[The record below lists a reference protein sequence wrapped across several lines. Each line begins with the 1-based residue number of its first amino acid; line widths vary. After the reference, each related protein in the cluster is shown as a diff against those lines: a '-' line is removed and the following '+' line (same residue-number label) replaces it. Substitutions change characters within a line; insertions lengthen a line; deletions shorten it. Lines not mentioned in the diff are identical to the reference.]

1 MHDRARQHAEAA
13 LNRHRAAALFA
24 EGMSRAAV
32 ARAVGVC
39 RATTSA
45 WYRLWKGGGKAAL
58 TAPSPRGRT
67 PRIDAK
73 DLAAVS
79 RALAASPRLHGF
91 DLDQWSL
98 AAIVVLIQRMTG
110 VTHHRRHVTRVLR
123 RMGWT
128 VPPVG
133 PTAAHAFRCTPAHD
147 PDGNTLTFQERRS
160 GP

>member
-1 MHDRARQHAEAA
+1 MQDPGRQHAEAA

-45 WYRLWKGGGKAAL
+45 WYRLWQGGGKAAL

-133 PTAAHAFRCTPAHD
+133 PMAPHAFRCTPAHD

>member
-1 MHDRARQHAEAA
+1 MQDRPRHHAEAA

-39 RATTSA
+39 RATASA
-45 WYRLWKGGGKAAL
+45 WYRLWQDGGKVGL
-58 TAPSPRGRT
+58 MAPSPRGRP

-73 DLAAVS
+73 DLAVVS
-79 RALAASPRLHGF
+79 GALTASPRVHGF

-98 AAIVVLIQRMTG
+98 AAVVVLIQRMTG
-110 VTHHRRHVTRVLR
+110 VTHHPRHVTRVLR
-123 RMGWT
+123 RMGWI

-133 PTAAHAFRCTPAHD
+133 PTAAHALRCTPAHD
-147 PDGNTLTFQERRS
+147 PDGNALAFQERYR
-160 GP
+160 GR